1 MKFPIDGFPID
12 EGRLRRALHP
22 LAELPTAPGWNTE
35 ELHDLLPRDAAS
47 VEAAVLVGLVPRDG
61 GLNVVL
67 TRRTDALRQ
76 HAGQVSFPGGRIE
89 ADDADPVAAALRE
102 AQEEVGLPPQLATPW
117 GYLDPLSTIT
127 GYRVLPVVAGI
138 DPGFVAKPDPDE
150 VAEVFEVPLD
160 YLMTPDN
167 LARIDIEYRGRPRHV
182 LEYRS
187 YEHAP
192 DQRIWGATASI
203 LFNLRQRLENAP

>member
-1 MKFPIDGFPID
+1 MKLSID
-12 EGRLRRALHP
+12 ENRLRRALHP

-35 ELHDLLPRDAAS
+35 ELHDLLPHDAAT
-47 VEAAVLVGLVPRDG
+47 VEAAVLVCLVPRDG
-61 GLNVVL
+61 SLNVLL

-102 AQEEVGLPPQLATPW
+102 AHEEIGLPQQQATPW

-138 DPGFVAKPDPDE
+138 DPGFVARPDPNE
-150 VAEVFEVPLD
+150 VADVFEVPLD
-160 YLMTPDN
+160 YLMTPAN

-192 DQRIWGATASI
+192 EQRIWGATASI
-203 LFNLRQRLENAP
+203 LFNLRQRLENAT

>member
-1 MKFPIDGFPID
+1 MSLAMIDIA
-12 EGRLRRALHP
+12 RLRKALHP
-22 LAELPTAPGWNTE
+22 LDVLPAGSGWNSE
-35 ELHDLLPRDAAS
+35 ELSDLLPRDATS
-47 VEAAVLVGLVPRDG
+47 VEAAVLVGLVPRPAG
-61 GLNVVL
+61 FAVVL
-67 TRRTDALRQ
+67 TRRTEALRQ

-102 AQEEVGLPPQLATPW
+102 AQEEIGLSPPQATPW

-138 DPGFVAKPDPDE
+138 DPAFVARPDPDE

-160 YLMTPDN
+160 YLMAPAN

-187 YEHAP
+187 YPHAP
-192 DQRIWGATASI
+192 EQRIWGATASI
-203 LFNLRQRLENAP
+203 LFNLRQRLENAS

>member
-1 MKFPIDGFPID
+1 MKFPID
-12 EGRLRRALHP
+12 ETRLRRALHP
-22 LAELPTAPGWNTE
+22 LAEAPTAAGWNTE
-35 ELHDLLPRDAAS
+35 ELHDLLAPDAAS
-47 VEAAVLVGLVPRDG
+47 VEAAVLVGLVLREA
-61 GLNVVL
+61 GLAVVL

-89 ADDADPVAAALRE
+89 ADDADPIAAALRE
-102 AQEEVGLPPQLATPW
+102 AREEIGLAPRQATPW

-138 DPGFVAKPDPDE
+138 DPAFVAAPDPGE

-167 LARIDIEYRGRPRHV
+167 LARIDIQYRGRPRRV

-203 LFNLRQRLENAP
+203 LFNLRQRLEDAA

>member
-1 MKFPIDGFPID
+1 MIDIA
-12 EGRLRRALHP
+12 RLRKALHP
-22 LAELPTAPGWNTE
+22 LDVLPAGSGWNSE
-35 ELHDLLPRDAAS
+35 ELSDLLPRDAAS
-47 VEAAVLVGLVPRDG
+47 VEAAVLVGLVPRPA
-61 GLNVVL
+61 GLAVVL
-67 TRRTDALRQ
+67 TRRTEALRQ

-102 AQEEVGLPPQLATPW
+102 AQEEIGLSPPQATPW

-138 DPGFVAKPDPDE
+138 DPAFVAQPDPDE

-160 YLMTPDN
+160 YLMAPAN

-187 YEHAP
+187 YPHAP
-192 DQRIWGATASI
+192 EQRIWGATASI
-203 LFNLRQRLENAP
+203 LFNLRQRLENAS

>member
-1 MKFPIDGFPID
+1 MKFPIDQA
-12 EGRLRRALHP
+12 RLQQALHP
-22 LAELPTAPGWNTE
+22 LADAPTAPGWNAE

-47 VEAAVLVGLVPRDG
+47 VEAAVLVGLVPRET

-102 AQEEVGLPPQLATPW
+102 AHEEIGLAPGQATPW

-138 DPGFVAKPDPDE
+138 DPGFVARPDPNE

-160 YLMTPDN
+160 YLMTPAN
-167 LARIDIEYRGRPRHV
+167 LARIDIQYRGRPRHV

-187 YEHAP
+187 YEQAP
-192 DQRIWGATASI
+192 EQRIWGATASI
-203 LFNLRQRLENAP
+203 LFNLRQRLEQTT

>member
-1 MKFPIDGFPID
+1 MSLAVIDIA
-12 EGRLRRALHP
+12 RLRKALHP
-22 LAELPTAPGWNTE
+22 LDVLPAGSGWNSE
-35 ELHDLLPRDAAS
+35 ELGDLLPRDAVS
-47 VEAAVLVGLVPRDG
+47 VEAAVLVGLVPRPA
-61 GLNVVL
+61 GLAVVL
-67 TRRTDALRQ
+67 TRRTEALRQ

-102 AQEEVGLPPQLATPW
+102 AQEEIGLSPPQATPW

-138 DPGFVAKPDPDE
+138 DPAFVAQPDPDE

-160 YLMTPDN
+160 YLMAPAN

-187 YEHAP
+187 YPHAP
-192 DQRIWGATASI
+192 EQRIWGATASI
-203 LFNLRQRLENAP
+203 LFNLRQRLENAS